1 MTILAYNVHL
11 VPYFTKRGFSP
22 GTPSSPSLLKLTFPE
37 SNLGCRQFLHWQD
50 SLQASSPGA
59 RKSLLAGHFTK
70 ATLGRSSVHILQG
83 WYWHNFLSE
92 PNIDQ
97 ISLFPRVF
105 KSLQDEFDIGE
116 VFIPYWIAF
125 CALVDVPLLRHQ

>member
-1 MTILAYNVHL
+1 MTVLAYNGHL

-22 GTPSSPSLLKLTFPE
+22 GTPSSPSLLKPTFPE
-37 SNLGCRQFLHWQD
+37 SNLGCRQVLHRQD
-50 SLQASSPGA
+50 SLQASSPAA
-59 RKSLLAGHFTK
+59 RESLLAGYCTK
-70 ATLGRSSVHILQG
+70 AMLGRSAVHILQW

-97 ISLFPRVF
+97 IYLFPRGF
-105 KSLQDEFDIGE
+105 KSLQDEFDIRE

-125 CALVDVPLLRHQ
+125 CV